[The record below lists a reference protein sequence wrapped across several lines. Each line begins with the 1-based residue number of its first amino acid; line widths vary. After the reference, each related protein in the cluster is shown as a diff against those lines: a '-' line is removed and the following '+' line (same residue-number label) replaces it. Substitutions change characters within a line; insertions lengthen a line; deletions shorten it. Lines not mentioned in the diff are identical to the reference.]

1 MLTRRI
7 PPIAPWNSAG
17 PIWAWLRPLESWPGS
32 PADPGAAA
40 AAIDPPMPLLLRAKW
55 RKFHRELIQKI
66 FQKKIW
72 KNMEKMLTGAWS
84 RPWFTM
90 NFWGKWLFDLW
101 KYDNEAVDLGYIL
114 PYLQTNPYV
123 ETISGFLFWWNRNTR
138 LGSTALR
145 LSPSSPAVQ
154 CVPNPPERIHL
165 SPALLQAPPGWAEKT
180 SCLCEVDI
188 RIILHIP
195 NFYATTLY
203 HSHVSIWQ
211 CVKTNSTPFL
221 FTSK

>member
-17 PIWAWLRPLESWPGS
+17 PIWAWLQPLESWPGS

-123 ETISGFLFWWNRNTR
+123 ETISGFLFWWNRNTSGFDSVEALTIFSSCSVR
-138 LGSTALR
+138 SRSAWEDTSVACIVASSTWLSWKNKLSLR
-145 LSPSSPAVQ
+145 
-154 CVPNPPERIHL
+154 
-165 SPALLQAPPGWAEKT
+165 GW
-180 SCLCEVDI
+180 
-188 RIILHIP
+188 
-195 NFYATTLY
+195 
-203 HSHVSIWQ
+203 HSHHSAHSQFLCYNTV
-211 CVKTNSTPFL
+211 PFPCL
-221 FTSK
+221 HMAVCQNQ